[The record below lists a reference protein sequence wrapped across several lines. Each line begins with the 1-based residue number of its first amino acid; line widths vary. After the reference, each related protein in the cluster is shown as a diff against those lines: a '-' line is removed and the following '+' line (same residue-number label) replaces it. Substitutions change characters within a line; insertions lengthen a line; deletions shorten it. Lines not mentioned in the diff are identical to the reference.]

1 MSCSRSPA
9 SLGGQVPNIGSI
21 FLEAWRRAMPASK
34 HTKKV
39 IGRPKLARQW
49 QHVEDSMKAR
59 GASPGASVR
68 AANAVVKRASRAKRK

>member
-1 MSCSRSPA
+1 
-9 SLGGQVPNIGSI
+9 
-21 FLEAWRRAMPASK
+21 MPASK

-59 GASPGASVR
+59 GASPGAAVR
-68 AANAVVKRASRAKRK
+68 AANAVVKRASRGKRK